1 MHAAGILRQ
10 GGFRRFRV
18 RALSMKPAVA
28 MRLVDGTTSVVC
40 SDVMHRLLGMVER
53 VARQDAAVL
62 IAGETGVGKEMIA
75 QAIHQQSLRSGKAFV
90 DVNCAAFPEHLVES
104 ELFGYEKGA
113 FSGAD
118 ATKPGLFELAEQGTL
133 FLDEV
138 GELDAKVQAK
148 LLRVLDGVP
157 YFRLGGSRKVAV
169 NVRVIAATNRDLEE
183 EVRNGR
189 FRNDLFHRLTQ
200 FQLRVPPLR
209 ERKEDITPIAEHF
222 LRSQL
227 PAAHF
232 TDDALKTLQRYSWPG
247 NVRELKNVI
256 LRVAVNLKPGSKEI
270 RSSDLPAAICSIADA
285 ANATAAFSGN
295 LEEVEKQMILQAL
308 AQNGDSQVKAAQ
320 QLGISSRTLRRKL
333 EKYRK
338 ENAAARTSL
347 GSLRILQQR
356 YFRVTVEVPVTLTF
370 DGKQIEAT
378 CVNLSSGGV
387 AIQTPVA
394 IAHGESLEISF
405 PLPETNNV
413 IEAKAKLAWTSPGGL
428 AGLSFVEIHPALEH
442 ELQQWLLE
450 RSRAEGWTDTGP
462 DADLPG

>member
-1 MHAAGILRQ
+1 
-10 GGFRRFRV
+10 
-18 RALSMKPAVA
+18 MKPAVA

-347 GSLRILQQR
+347 GSLRIQQQR